1 MQQPRDQTP
10 GLMRSFLQRQALFG
24 YIHGRSMNSKAPI
37 GDRFVEFLRRHRL
50 RLVLL
55 AVCALAG
62 LLAFGLRN
70 AVGPRFVALFGI
82 IVFLSLIM
90 ALSRNPSKIEWR
102 TVAAG
107 LFLQVA
113 LALFVIKTEWGRELF
128 LFLGAVVGK
137 FLAFSDEGARFVFG
151 VFVDEKTVEG
161 VFGEGRGF
169 VFAFRALPTI
179 IFVSSFFTVMYYLG
193 VLQAIVRAMA
203 RLMVKLMRTS
213 GSESLSS
220 AANVFMGQ
228 TEAPLIIRPYLST
241 LTRSELVA
249 VMTGGFATIS
259 GAIMAVYIQL
269 GADATALLT
278 TSVMAAPCS
287 LMLAKIL
294 YPEEEAS
301 MTRGVVKL
309 EVGREDSNL
318 IDAAVRGASDGTKLA
333 INVAAMLIAFLAL
346 IALVDYLLAV
356 VSWGDPS
363 GTWFSIGGLHVGSP
377 GAAAG
382 ADHLSLRRLFGW
394 IFSPVSFLMGVRQGD
409 VMDVASLLGTKL
421 VANEFVAYLDLT
433 GTAAPGLAHSSRI
446 IATFALCGF
455 ANFSSVGIQ
464 IGGIAALVPERRH
477 DLAVVGMRALLAG
490 FMATVINA
498 TIAGVIL
505 G

>member
-1 MQQPRDQTP
+1 
-10 GLMRSFLQRQALFG
+10 
-24 YIHGRSMNSKAPI
+24 MNSKAPI
-37 GDRFVEFLRRHRL
+37 GSRLVEILRRHML
-50 RLVLL
+50 RLILL
-55 AVCALAG
+55 GICALVG
-62 LLAFGLRN
+62 LVAFGLRN
-70 AVGPRFVALFGI
+70 LVGPRFVALFGI
-82 IVFLSLIM
+82 VVFLSLIM

-137 FLAFSDEGARFVFG
+137 FLAFSDQGARFVFG

-179 IFVSSFFTVMYYLG
+179 IFVSSFFTVLYYLG
-193 VLQAIVRAMA
+193 VLQAIVRTMA

-278 TSVMAAPCS
+278 TSVMSAPCS

-309 EVGREDSNL
+309 EVKREDSNL

-363 GTWFSIGGLHVGSP
+363 GAWFSIGGLHVGSP
-377 GAAAG
+377 GAAG
-382 ADHLSLRRLFGW
+382 AADGAVHLSLRRIFGW
-394 IFSPVSFLMGVRQGD
+394 LFSPVSFLMGVRQGD
-409 VMDVASLLGTKL
+409 VLDVASLLGTKL

-433 GTAAPGLAHSSRI
+433 GTAAPNLAHSSRI